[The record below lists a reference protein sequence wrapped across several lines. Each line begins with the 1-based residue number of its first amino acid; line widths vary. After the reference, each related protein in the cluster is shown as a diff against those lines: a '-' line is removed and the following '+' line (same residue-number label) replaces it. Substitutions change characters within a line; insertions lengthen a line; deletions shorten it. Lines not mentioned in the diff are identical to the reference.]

1 MKKYLRPKY
10 LILYVFG
17 VVVLLIAGSYVQ
29 LNRDVPDLK
38 LKETEAAT
46 ATDATE
52 AQGGNETALA
62 LPWPAQGQAA
72 VSVAGV
78 GSMGSIRDQ
87 RSQPIASLAK
97 VMTAYVLLK
106 DHPLTPGEKGPD
118 IQVQASDVDL
128 YKAQEANGESV
139 IPVKEGETFTQAEM
153 MQGLLIPSGNNFAFM
168 LAAWSSGSVDA
179 FVERMNQEA
188 AALGMTNTHYA
199 EPSGVS
205 AETRSTATDQA
216 LLAAAAMA
224 NPVFADIVVKKQAI
238 LPNVGVLFN
247 VNSELEHSAL
257 AGIKT
262 GWTEDAGGCFM
273 FAADRDVDGAP
284 VRIYGAVLGQDTLA
298 DAFNASNAL
307 IATASASMQRQPV
320 VAKDDV
326 LASVHTKWGSDSP
339 AVAASDASV
348 VVWPGLKVERS
359 IEVGD
364 AQESVK
370 QGQEVGKVVYSAGS
384 QVIPVPLLAAN
395 SVSGA
400 GLQWRLTRL
409 Q

>member
-1 MKKYLRPKY
+1 
-10 LILYVFG
+10 V
-17 VVVLLIAGSYVQ
+17 
-29 LNRDVPDLK
+29 
-38 LKETEAAT
+38 
-46 ATDATE
+46 
-52 AQGGNETALA
+52 
-62 LPWPAQGQAA
+62 
-72 VSVAGV
+72 
-78 GSMGSIRDQ
+78 
-87 RSQPIASLAK
+87 
-97 VMTAYVLLK
+97 LK
-106 DHPLTPGEKGPD
+106 DHPLTSGEKGPD
-118 IQVQASDVDL
+118 IPVQAADVDM
-128 YKAQEANGESV
+128 YRAQEANGESV
-139 IPVKEGETFTQAEM
+139 IAVKEGETFTQAEL

-205 AETRSTATDQA
+205 AETRSTASDQA

-224 NPVFADIVVKKQAI
+224 NPVFADIVVKKQTI

-247 VNSELEHSAL
+247 VNSELERSAL

-307 IATASASMQRQPV
+307 IATANASLQRTPV
-320 VAKDDV
+320 VAKDDA
-326 LASVHTKWGSDSP
+326 LAEVKTKWGADAT
-339 AVAASDASV
+339 AVAASGASV
-348 VVWPGLKVERS
+348 VVWPGLKVDRTV
-359 IEVGD
+359 EVV
-364 AQESVK
+364 QTMESAK
-370 QGQEVGKVVYSAGS
+370 QGAEVGKVVYVAGG
-384 QVIPVPLLAAN
+384 QTVEVPLVASE

-400 GLQWRLTRL
+400 GIKWRLTRL

>member
-10 LILYVFG
+10 LILYAVG
-17 VVVLLIAGSYVQ
+17 LVALLIFGSYVQ
-29 LNRDVPDLK
+29 LNRDTPDLK
-38 LKETEAAT
+38 LSEVQAAEG
-46 ATDATE
+46 DAPE
-52 AQGGNETALA
+52 AQGGGEATVA
-62 LPWPAQGQAA
+62 LPWPAKGSAA
-72 VSVAGV
+72 VSIAGV
-78 GSMGSIRDQ
+78 GSMGGVRNE

-97 VMTAYVLLK
+97 VMTAYVILK

-118 IQVQASDVDL
+118 VQVQASDVDL
-128 YKAQEANGESV
+128 YKAQENNGESV
-139 IPVKEGETFTQAEM
+139 IPVKEGQTFTQAEL

-168 LAAWSSGSVDA
+168 LAAWNSGSIDA

-205 AETRSTATDQA
+205 AETRSTAADQA
-216 LLAAAAMA
+216 LLAEAAMA
-224 NPVFADIVVKKQAI
+224 NPVIADIVVKKQTI

-247 VNSELEHSAL
+247 VNSELESASL

-273 FAADRDVDGAP
+273 FAADRDVDGSP

-298 DAFNASNAL
+298 DAFNASGAL
-307 IATASASMQRQPV
+307 IATANASLQRLPV
-320 VAKDDV
+320 VTKDEA
-326 LASVHTKWGSDSP
+326 LALVKTKWASDTP
-339 AVAASDASV
+339 AVAAANASI
-348 VVWPGLKVERS
+348 VVWPGLKVERTV
-359 IEVGD
+359 EVGP

-370 QGQEVGKVVYSAGS
+370 QGAEVGKIVYTAGS
-384 QVIPVPLLAAN
+384 QVVPVPLLAAE

-400 GLQWRLTRL
+400 GLGWRLTRL